1 MKDNFHVDMS
11 GRIYENRTIG
21 IALVGTKTRIN
32 YGCALKGNLLKFI
45 KKSLFKD
52 DIYKDSAKLYAI
64 CIYLLVREIKDN
76 IDTLIIC
83 NDEDFS
89 LVKGFLSKLLKNYNF
104 EVINISEF
112 RKRLGRN
119 VGSLAVNYA
128 RIYRRR
134 ALKPFKS
141 SVGKKINVVKV

>member
-89 LVKGFLSKLLKNYNF
+89 LVKGFLSKLLKNYNCL
-104 EVINISEF
+104 SY
-112 RKRLGRN
+112 
-119 VGSLAVNYA
+119 S
-128 RIYRRR
+128 
-134 ALKPFKS
+134 
-141 SVGKKINVVKV
+141 